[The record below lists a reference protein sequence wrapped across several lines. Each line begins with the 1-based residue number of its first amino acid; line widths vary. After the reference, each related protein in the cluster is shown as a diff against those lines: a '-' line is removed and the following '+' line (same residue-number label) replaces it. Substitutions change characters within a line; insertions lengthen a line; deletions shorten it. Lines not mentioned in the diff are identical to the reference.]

1 MLVEKLVK
9 MSNHF
14 GNRPDLV
21 LAGGGN
27 TSAKQGAVL
36 YVKGSGTSLAT
47 IRAEE
52 FVRMDRHRLDA
63 LFTRRYPED
72 DKQREELA
80 LRDLME
86 ARLPGEEAK
95 RPSVETSLHNLFAQ
109 TFVLHLHPA
118 LVNGLTCGK
127 EGRKA
132 AQTIFGEDAL
142 WVDLCRPGY
151 VLACCCRDAMET
163 YYRRNGKPVELLLL
177 QNHGLFLAAD
187 SVEELEDMLE
197 RVLALLDEKLQRKP
211 DMRPVDIAA
220 EKIRE
225 VTQAITNCFEG
236 KVVCVHENN
245 REAVKFSA
253 NRLTVQPLMKP
264 FTPDHIVYCKAY
276 PLYAQSLSELPG
288 AVAAYRA
295 QHGHSPKI
303 WIITDCG
310 FFAVDETQKA
320 AETARVLFND
330 AIKIAVYTESFGGP
344 LPMTEELTDF
354 IVHWEVE
361 AYRSRQNG

>member
-1 MLVEKLVK
+1 
-9 MSNHF
+9 
-14 GNRPDLV
+14 
-21 LAGGGN
+21 
-27 TSAKQGAVL
+27 
-36 YVKGSGTSLAT
+36 
-47 IRAEE
+47 
-52 FVRMDRHRLDA
+52 
-63 LFTRRYPED
+63 
-72 DKQREELA
+72 
-80 LRDLME
+80 
-86 ARLPGEEAK
+86 
-95 RPSVETSLHNLFAQ
+95 
-109 TFVLHLHPA
+109 
-118 LVNGLTCGK
+118 
-127 EGRKA
+127 
-132 AQTIFGEDAL
+132 
-142 WVDLCRPGY
+142 
-151 VLACCCRDAMET
+151 MET

-295 QHGHSPKI
+295 QHVHSPRRYGLSP
-303 WIITDCG
+303 T
-310 FFAVDETQKA
+310 A
-320 AETARVLFND
+320 A
-330 AIKIAVYTESFGGP
+330 S
-344 LPMTEELTDF
+344 LPWMKPKKPPKRHACCSMTL
-354 IVHWEVE
+354 
-361 AYRSRQNG
+361 